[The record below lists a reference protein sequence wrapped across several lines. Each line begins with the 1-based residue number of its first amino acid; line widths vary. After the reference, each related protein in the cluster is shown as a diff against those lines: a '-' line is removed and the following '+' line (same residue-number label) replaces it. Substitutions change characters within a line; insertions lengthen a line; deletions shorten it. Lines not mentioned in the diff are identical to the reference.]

1 MLTKQEITDIIKN
14 NISRIQKNYNVKRL
28 GLFGSFIRGMER
40 NGWGMASNLI
50 HGSALFFGTNF

>member
-28 GLFGSFIRGMER
+28 GLFGSFIREWKEMD
-40 NGWGMASNLI
+40 
-50 HGSALFFGTNF
+50 GSWPVI